1 LNDRKQ
7 RRGERKVSRM
17 GMKGFSSPM
26 MKQYS
31 CSACGQRF
39 FRLIDPQVMCPL
51 YLFLYC
57 DICINKMARDDVIAQ
72 VSRIAKEEEK
82 KNAN

>member
-1 LNDRKQ
+1 
-7 RRGERKVSRM
+7 VSRM
-17 GMKGFSSPM
+17 GMKGFSGSL

>member
-1 LNDRKQ
+1 
-7 RRGERKVSRM
+7 VSRM

-31 CSACGQRF
+31 CTSCFQKF
-39 FRLIDPQVMCPL
+39 FRLIDPQVMYPL
-51 YLFLYC
+51 HSFLYC
-57 DICINKMARDDVIAQ
+57 DLCLNKMARDDVIAQ